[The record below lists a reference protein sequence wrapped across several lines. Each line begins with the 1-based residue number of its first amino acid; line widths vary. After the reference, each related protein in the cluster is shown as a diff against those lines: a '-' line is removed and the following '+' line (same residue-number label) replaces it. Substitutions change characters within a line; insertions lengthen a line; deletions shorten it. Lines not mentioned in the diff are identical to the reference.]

1 GPAGVPLGAPSF
13 GGPRAE
19 LARPSERSHL
29 AARTKRA
36 PRCEALPSGSPDLNR
51 GPLRPAEAPLAAPTF
66 QGARSR
72 ARAPGGNE
80 QPRRSH
86 KKGPAMRG
94 PSIGVPRSE
103 PGTSPTRRGAA
114 SGADIHGRTSRAR
127 APGGNEQ
134 PRRSHKK
141 GPAMR
146 GPSIGVPRFELRTSP
161 TRTERATRLRH
172 TPRAAHRVAGF
183 GTNRSHVS
191 RYVAVTDK
199 RRIL

>member
-86 KKGPAMRG
+86 KKGL
-94 PSIGVPRSE
+94 
-103 PGTSPTRRGAA
+103 
-114 SGADIHGRTSRAR
+114 
-127 APGGNEQ
+127 
-134 PRRSHKK
+134 
-141 GPAMR
+141 AMR
-146 GPSIGVPRFELRTSP
+146 GPSIGVPRFELGTSP

-183 GTNRSHVS
+183 GTNRAHVS

>member
-1 GPAGVPLGAPSF
+1 RCVWTGSPLDHCIPRRLRVPQ
-13 GGPRAE
+13 
-19 LARPSERSHL
+19 
-29 AARTKRA
+29 
-36 PRCEALPSGSPDLNR
+36 SGCPDLNR

-66 QGARSR
+66 QGARAELVRPSETSNLA
-72 ARAPGGNE
+72 ART
-80 QPRRSH
+80 
-86 KKGPAMRG
+86 KGPAMRG

-114 SGADIHGRTSRAR
+114 CGADISARTSRAR
-127 APGGNEQ
+127 APVGNEQ
-134 PRRSHKK
+134 PRRSNKK

-146 GPSIGVPRFELRTSP
+146 GPSIGVPRFELGTSP

-191 RYVAVTDK
+191 RYVAVTDN